1 MMRVTYLLRLMTLA
15 FVSACST
22 ADDLEFPAVFA
33 RSPQSSVRHWVWFQV
48 VSIRD
53 HGVPIV
59 YVSTQRFKTH
69 VHADEVMI
77 VVSRSRFDSL
87 AKVTRAQFAR
97 PDCATRPP
105 APYKS
110 VTIEVA
116 IHDNAPT
123 RKCIMPSAT
132 ACAFLTAVSNSPAM
146 AWTEQE
152 LSPIASL
159 RREVPQCQ

>member
-1 MMRVTYLLRLMTLA
+1 M
-15 FVSACST
+15 SACAT
-22 ADDLEFPAVFA
+22 HDDLKLPAVFA
-33 RSPQSSVRHWVWFQV
+33 RSPQSSVQHWVWFQV

-59 YVSTQRFKTH
+59 YVSTQGFKRHLH
-69 VHADEVMI
+69 VDEVVI

-87 AKVTRAQFAR
+87 AEITHVQFER

-105 APYKS
+105 APYKPA
-110 VTIEVA
+110 TIEVA
-116 IHDNAPT
+116 LHDNAPT

-132 ACAFLTAVSNSPAM
+132 ACAFLTVVSNSPAM

-152 LSPIASL
+152 LSPIADL
-159 RREVPQCQ
+159 RHEVCQ